1 MSMFWAAHHGAGM
14 AGYAMMDAADAR
26 TSANRSRSRVQ
37 ELESRCD
44 KALLVCEA
52 LWTLLRDKLCVT
64 EEELVKRV
72 MDLDISDGRL
82 DGKVRKTAIKCAKCK
97 RPVARRF
104 AKCPYCGC
112 QSAHDPFS
120 A

>member
-1 MSMFWAAHHGAGM
+1 MSIFWAVHHGAGM
-14 AGYAMMDAADAR
+14 AGYAAQEAQDAR
-26 TSANRSRSRVQ
+26 RSANRSHNRIR

-52 LWTLLRDKLCVT
+52 IWTLLRDKLGVT

-72 MDLDISDGRL
+72 MDLDLSDGRL
-82 DGKVRKTAIKCAKCK
+82 DGKVRKTAVKCAKCK